1 MKFCFWW
8 IFEGLL
14 KYTCLGILLQ
24 FLGITQ
30 KYSLQ
35 LLTLLVLDTIPPT
48 CCQGRTHQLR
58 ISFWSN
64 ISTSKC
70 NFSPWKKRK
79 SCWRLCTFCQR
90 DCVLC
95 HVSQNLLLNAGQ
107 FCIQGVILIE
117 RRLNGGAAFSMQPF
131 FYFLVRQ
138 QLVQWSGG
146 LSSQILQLS
155 WHSVGGLWVGYGCG
169 AGVGNLTRASPTEEK
184 IKTKKKNSSI
194 E

>member
-58 ISFWSN
+58 IFFDQTFQHQSAIFHPGKKENLADGCVHFASETVCTLPSESIFFVKFRTILHPGGHSQRNETERWCLIFN
-64 ISTSKC
+64 ATLFL
-70 NFSPWKKRK
+70 FSGQTTTGAVE
-79 SCWRLCTFCQR
+79 WRSL
-90 DCVLC
+90 
-95 HVSQNLLLNAGQ
+95 
-107 FCIQGVILIE
+107 
-117 RRLNGGAAFSMQPF
+117 
-131 FYFLVRQ
+131 
-138 QLVQWSGG
+138 
-146 LSSQILQLS
+146 
-155 WHSVGGLWVGYGCG
+155 
-169 AGVGNLTRASPTEEK
+169 
-184 IKTKKKNSSI
+184 
-194 E
+194 